1 MKGDGILVGYDY
13 IFNEETGKY
22 DAINR
27 ATGEVTPAVIHLL
40 PAGTLCYTP
49 ESQERYKK
57 RKAEER
63 KEKFRRLKNNELGK
77 FFFTPISESF
87 NGLTPET
94 VTRLIYLNTFIGY
107 DNKLKLTERTP
118 MKYKDIQDV
127 LKTSKS
133 TTLRFWKEVTPKY
146 LGTDSEGNVI
156 SNCNIFKK
164 GVIKDGEKV
173 VSCQRLYIEGIRR
186 LYEAVE
192 LRNHRQ
198 LGFFFKLLPF
208 INIEYNLIC
217 RNPHETDLERIELIS
232 MEEFCAFIGYD
243 IAHVSKLIN
252 IYSCIRFNV
261 GGRME
266 KFCAITCNGNNRQSA
281 RIFINPHILYCGSD
295 YTKVE
300 VLGAFCR

>member
-1 MKGDGILVGYDY
+1 MAGYEY
-13 IFNEETGKY
+13 IFNEETREY
-22 DAINR
+22 EAIRR
-27 ATGEVTPAVIHLL
+27 ATGEVTPAVVQIL
-40 PAGTLCYTP
+40 PVGTRCYTP
-49 ESQERYKK
+49 ENQECYQRI
-57 RKAEER
+57 
-63 KEKFRRLKNNELGK
+63 KEKKQKSKLRRLKNNERGK

-87 NGLTPET
+87 NGLAPET

-118 MKYKDIQDV
+118 MKYKDIQNV

-133 TTLRFWKEVTPKY
+133 TTLRFWKEVAPKY
-146 LGTDSEGNVI
+146 LSTDSEGNVI
-156 SNCNIFKK
+156 SNCKIFKK
-164 GVIKDGEKV
+164 GVIKNGEKV

-192 LRNHRQ
+192 LCNHRQ

-217 RNPHETDLERIELIS
+217 LNPHETDLEKIELIS
-232 MEEFCAFIGYD
+232 MEGFCELIGYG
-243 IAHVSKLIN
+243 ITHISKLVN
-252 IYSCIRFNV
+252 IYSGIRFNV

-266 KFCAITCNGNNRQSA
+266 KFCAITYNGVDNRNA
-281 RIFINPHILYCGSD
+281 KIFINPRILYCGSD